1 MHKNGG
7 GWPMRKKTFTLT
19 RNKQVFFAVYQIII
33 TFAREEERGLV
44 KRREEEGEGKRR
56 EERLRE
62 TV

>member
-1 MHKNGG
+1 
-7 GWPMRKKTFTLT
+7 MRKKTFALT

-33 TFAREEERGLV
+33 TFARERERISEEKRKRG
-44 KRREEEGEGKRR
+44 GEGKRR